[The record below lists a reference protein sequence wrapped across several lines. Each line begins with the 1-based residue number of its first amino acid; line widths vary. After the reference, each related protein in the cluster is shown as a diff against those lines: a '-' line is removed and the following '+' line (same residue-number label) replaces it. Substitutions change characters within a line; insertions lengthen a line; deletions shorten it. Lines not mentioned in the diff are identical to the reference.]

1 MIPASPGIALPDLLL
16 PYQQKL
22 VSLSA
27 TSRVVFCEKSRR
39 IGMTWGIASDAVLTS
54 AANKSARG
62 MDTFY
67 IGYNLDMAREFIDT
81 CGMWAK
87 NFSQACSEREE
98 FIFKD
103 DDEREI
109 TVFRIKFDSGFEIC
123 ALSSRPRSLR
133 GRQGYI
139 IIDEAAFHDDLK
151 ELMKAALAM
160 LIWGGKVLVISTHD
174 GVENPFNEYIQD
186 IRAGRLKYAVLKVD
200 LDDALHDGL
209 YKRICL
215 TTGQEWSEQSEK
227 KWRQEIVD
235 FYKDAADEELFCTP
249 RRSGGTFLSSVL
261 VESRMVEAPVLRY
274 RADDKFVYLPEE
286 QRIRIVLEWCD
297 NNLKALLGK
306 LDPKFMT
313 FFGEDFGRSGDL
325 TVLWP
330 LQLLQNLVRHTPFV
344 VELANVPFQQQQQIV
359 FYIIDRLP
367 RFGCG
372 AFDARGNGS
381 QLAETTMQK
390 YGAER
395 IHRVMIS
402 REWYVDA
409 MPKYKAGLED
419 AKMSLPKDADILND
433 HRAAIM
439 DKGVAQI
446 PDKRVTGADGSK
458 RHGDSLIAAVMAYWA
473 SLQPVIEFGYEGIS
487 RLQPGGDPRDHDEDD
502 RDREDVV
509 SKRQFGTQ
517 QGAW

>member
-1 MIPASPGIALPDLLL
+1 MIPRVDHLPDLLL
-16 PYQQKL
+16 LYQKKALCLTAVNQ
-22 VSLSA
+22 
-27 TSRVVFCEKSRR
+27 VVFIEKSRR

-87 NFSQACSEREE
+87 SFNHAVSEAQE

-109 TVFRIKFDSGFEIC
+109 KAFRITFDSGFEIC

-174 GVENPFNEYIQD
+174 GVENPFNEYITD

-215 TTGQEWSEQSEK
+215 TLGKEWSEKAEK
-227 KWRQEIVD
+227 EWRQEIVD
-235 FYKDAADEELFCTP
+235 FYGDAADEELFCVP
-249 RRSGGTFLSSVL
+249 RRSGGTFLSSLL
-261 VESRMVEAPVLRY
+261 VESRMIEAPVLRY
-274 RADDKFVYLPEE
+274 KADDSFVYLPEE
-286 QRIRIVLEWCD
+286 QRQKIVFEWCEK
-297 NNLKALLGK
+297 NLRALLDN
-306 LDPKFMT
+306 LDPKFKT
-313 FFGEDFGRSGDL
+313 FLGEDFGRSGDL
-325 TVLWP
+325 SVLWP

-344 VELANVPFQQQQQIV
+344 VELANVPFKQQEQIV
-359 FYIIDRLP
+359 WYIIDSLP
-367 RFGCG
+367 NFGGG

-381 QLAETTMQK
+381 QLAETTMQR
-390 YGAER
+390 YGVSH

-402 REWYVDA
+402 REWYMDA

-419 AKMSLPKDADILND
+419 AKMTLPKDADILND

-446 PDKRVTGADGSK
+446 PDKRVTGADGRK

-473 SLQPVIEFGYEGIS
+473 SLQNVVEYQYDGIS
-487 RLQPGGDPRDHDEDD
+487 RRPAAGAPGDHDEDD